1 MRGMKVYA
9 QFDTIDE
16 AENAARDLR
25 QRCEGIKA
33 VKIRYR
39 EVGTVAP
46 DLPVSSFALFDS
58 GDYSAGAG
66 GAHGLAESFSPAV
79 YFDSDFTDI
88 PTREMLDGPRGRVDC
103 SMDVAVEDYSAD
115 SVAHVLRS
123 AHGRKVSIL
132 G

>member
-1 MRGMKVYA
+1 MKVYA

-16 AENAARDLR
+16 AENAARQIR
-25 QRCEGIKA
+25 RSCQGIKA

-46 DLPVSSFALFDS
+46 DLPVSSFAMFDS
-58 GDYSAGAG
+58 GNYSSLNGSG
-66 GAHGLAESFSPAV
+66 GYGIGGTLSPV
-79 YFDSDFTDI
+79 LYFDSDFADV
-88 PTREMLDGPRGRVDC
+88 PTREMMDGPRGRVDC
-103 SMDVAVEDYSAD
+103 AMDVEVEDYSAQ

-132 G
+132 E